1 MLKGLVVPAALL
13 LAAEAALRA
22 TGLRSDALAPPS
34 AVLLALLGALRDGSM
49 LAATGQT
56 LYGAALGLA
65 AGGAVGLALGI
76 LLGLS
81 RPADRLLEVTV
92 EAVRPIPSIALIPI
106 ALLVLGFGPGMEI
119 AIVAFSCVWP
129 IMILARAAVAGV
141 EPGLLEV
148 ARALGLSFGARVVK
162 IVLPAALPRLL
173 VALRVAVGVALVVA
187 VTVEIAADPRG
198 LGNAIMVAEQALQPA
213 LMLAY
218 LLWIGL
224 IGFALNAALGI
235 AQGRLLGPAAA
246 GERP

>member
-1 MLKGLVVPAALL
+1 MGCGRHIAGHEADPEQELLLPVHVDGLVPDRDQEVSVG
-13 LAAEAALRA
+13 EHVR
-22 TGLRSDALAPPS
+22 PS
-34 AVLLALLGALRDGSM
+34 AAPLSEGIQGGEERLAQSFPEHA
-49 LAATGQT
+49 
-56 LYGAALGLA
+56 
-65 AGGAVGLALGI
+65 
-76 LLGLS
+76 S
-81 RPADRLLEVTV
+81 RSANRLLEVTV

-129 IMILARAAVAGV
+129 ILILARAAVASV
-141 EPGLLEV
+141 EPQLLEV
-148 ARALGLSFGARVVK
+148 ARALGLAFGARVVK

-198 LGNAIMVAEQALQPA
+198 LGNAIMVSEQALQPA

-224 IGFALNAALGI
+224 IGFALNAALGV

-246 GERP
+246 GARP